1 MIFHFNLLKQEHEP
15 VDFKLSLGGGE
26 WENFMSIHQSFIKVG
41 LFASVSLFA
50 FAPTVYANGCEP
62 NRIGGSGADTITCTG
77 SQASGTAGIVRAN
90 EGDDTIIV
98 TDANSAGVNWD
109 VEGDEGNDTITVT
122 NSIVNDLRADAASG
136 SGENTTD
143 GNDVVTFT
151 NSTLTE
157 QLYLAGGNDTLS
169 ATDSTINDLFIGS
182 GNDVIVLN
190 NSTVDTFGSSRGG
203 NETLTLTNGSLID
216 SSVNIADGAD
226 TVLLDNS
233 TIDGSL
239 AVGNN
244 TADDGDDSVTVR
256 NGAVVDGNITFGD
269 GNNTLLVDN
278 GTVGAISFGDGND
291 TVSILNNA
299 TVGGDVVTNDGN
311 DTVLVDNASFGNG
324 DQIRTGDGN
333 DMITILNSDNTDNN
347 VDATAGSGDDIIV
360 VRNSVV
366 NDVRGD
372 GLSTSNADGDD
383 TITITNSTVEEQI
396 WSAGGDDVVTLN
408 NVMLLNDGS
417 TNGASLSTGT
427 GDDVVNLSGGTING
441 FINLGDDEDTIVLNG
456 GTTFNTSSTNSLVAG
471 SGSDNV
477 TINGGIYEGISMNS
491 GENDFDIVDELVIN
505 DGTFN
510 GIIHLGGGSDLV
522 TVNGGNLTQGIGI
535 VGQGFQQETI
545 VINGGTVGTN
555 PSNGH
560 SIFTGEDE
568 DQVGIFGGDV
578 QDFISLAGGD
588 DLLVID
594 GGADEY
600 TSAETQVFNA
610 NGFLENANNPH
621 DPTTNDLDHSI
632 TGSALVATPTEFLGG
647 SGDDVAEIFDLVDT
661 ENLDFESWN
670 DVNLYGL
677 SVTLADDAA
686 GEQSQSI
693 DYLRL
698 LRGSTLTQTSG
709 RLDIVAE
716 GGAMGGTSTLI
727 VDGTSRVT
735 MQDGA
740 VDDLIAVQTFAPQAG
755 SLLAVDVD
763 TVTEGLDLQDSDYII
778 GGTHTPEAG
787 AIVNVAV
794 VNNVGSTSQRGSR
807 RIVDSNA
814 ASVEAPGLGDRPNAS
829 ATYVLQNDPSFGA
842 RQFWLQDDAN
852 GGVYLVW
859 TTPVSPVTMA
869 AILGGAASGAALNP
883 DGTLDL
889 TDPNLM
895 VDPNAKGAGLD
906 TLAAANT
913 SSFIADSING
923 NSGRASLDCNTGRRD
938 WNLWGN
944 LGAETGEYGQSE
956 MDTGYA
962 AIGAEKDISSV
973 ANAECGR
980 YKAGVF
986 AFTSHSEIEHPLL
999 GNDKEPNS
1007 YGLGAYLRGAT
1018 ESNFYG
1024 SVMGYIGETDYNGV
1038 NAVLESRFEYDSS
1051 DWGARLDV
1059 GKLIPL
1065 NDRGNL
1071 DADITGYVGITSSS
1085 ADSFADSND
1094 FVTSSIDNDGLNY
1107 GASVGLNKHYENNQT
1122 IFGRVGV
1129 DFNDIESELVA
1140 YTIPVNSEPSY
1151 TLGRVE
1157 AGYENTT
1164 ENGRGTLRLSGIARF
1179 GSESEAYGA
1188 RLMGIVRF

>member
-1 MIFHFNLLKQEHEP
+1 MMFLTGTTVGDRDGGVFGFVITGNDDDTVQ
-15 VDFKLSLGGGE
+15 VLGGSEVNGDILTGTG
-26 WENFMSIHQSFIKVG
+26 NDTVTIT
-41 LFASVSLFA
+41 AS
-50 FAPTVYANGCEP
+50 TV
-62 NRIGGSGADTITCTG
+62 GGSVGTEGINTGAGEDVVNLAGTVSGFVDLGADDDVMTLTG
-77 SQASGTAGIVRAN
+77 ASIIDTTA
-90 EGDDTIIV
+90 
-98 TDANSAGVNWD
+98 SFD
-109 VEGDEGNDTITVT
+109 VFGNTGNDTITVNGGT
-122 NSIVNDLRADAASG
+122 FNNGISGGGNNDLLTMNAGTLAALAPDS
-136 SGENTTD
+136 D
-143 GNDVVTFT
+143 DDVINLFGG
-151 NSTLTE
+151 TLTG
-157 QLYLAGGNDTLS
+157 A
-169 ATDSTINDLFIGS
+169 
-182 GNDVIVLN
+182 
-190 NSTVDTFGSSRGG
+190 NSSNRF
-203 NETLTLTNGSLID
+203 N
-216 SSVNIADGAD
+216 
-226 TVLLDNS
+226 
-233 TIDGSL
+233 
-239 AVGNN
+239 
-244 TADDGDDSVTVR
+244 
-256 NGAVVDGNITFGD
+256 
-269 GNNTLLVDN
+269 
-278 GTVGAISFGDGND
+278 
-291 TVSILNNA
+291 
-299 TVGGDVVTNDGN
+299 
-311 DTVLVDNASFGNG
+311 
-324 DQIRTGDGN
+324 
-333 DMITILNSDNTDNN
+333 
-347 VDATAGSGDDIIV
+347 AGSGDDVLV
-360 VRNSVV
+360 VDPTGSEAGLDLTGITVFDGDSGTDTATFRNVSTDNQLADNVAFTQWDTVTFANSTINIDDSSVV
-366 NDVRGD
+366 ANMNLVSSTMNQVD
-372 GLSTSNADGDD
+372 GGLNLSSGATLLSADG
-383 TITITNSTVEEQI
+383 S
-396 WSAGGDDVVTLN
+396 
-408 NVMLLNDGS
+408 
-417 TNGASLSTGT
+417 
-427 GDDVVNLSGGTING
+427 
-441 FINLGDDEDTIVLNG
+441 
-456 GTTFNTSSTNSLVAG
+456 
-471 SGSDNV
+471 
-477 TINGGIYEGISMNS
+477 
-491 GENDFDIVDELVIN
+491 
-505 DGTFN
+505 
-510 GIIHLGGGSDLV
+510 
-522 TVNGGNLTQGIGI
+522 
-535 VGQGFQQETI
+535 
-545 VINGGTVGTN
+545 
-555 PSNGH
+555 
-560 SIFTGEDE
+560 
-568 DQVGIFGGDV
+568 
-578 QDFISLAGGD
+578 
-588 DLLVID
+588 
-594 GGADEY
+594 
-600 TSAETQVFNA
+600 
-610 NGFLENANNPH
+610 
-621 DPTTNDLDHSI
+621 
-632 TGSALVATPTEFLGG
+632 
-647 SGDDVAEIFDLVDT
+647 
-661 ENLDFESWN
+661 
-670 DVNLYGL
+670 
-677 SVTLADDAA
+677 
-686 GEQSQSI
+686 
-693 DYLRL
+693 
-698 LRGSTLTQTSG
+698 
-709 RLDIVAE
+709 
-716 GGAMGGTSTLI
+716 
-727 VDGTSRVT
+727 SRVN

-740 VDDLIAVQTFAPQAG
+740 VDDSIWAQYNPSSG

-763 TVTEGLDLQDSDYII
+763 TLAEGLDLQDSDYIV

-794 VNNVGSTSQRGSR
+794 VNNVGATSQRGSR

-869 AILGGAASGAALNP
+869 AIFGGAASGAALNP

-923 NSGRASLDCNTGRRD
+923 NSGSSSLDCNTGRRD

-986 AFTSHSEIEHPLL
+986 AFTSHSEIEHSLL

-1024 SVMGYIGETDYNGV
+1024 SVMSYIGETDYNGV